1 MASYLALVSLQ
12 SASRL
17 PLSSTPTFGV
27 TMAFGSSTMISCCMR
42 RLVLSLCKTAVLPPV
57 CRYGLPRSTRPVTGV
72 LAREQTTTIGA
83 TLPDQNTTHCVFF
96 RAVCSVCYI
105 QFEAKREK
113 KRAKNN
119 TRTAVALFLAS
130 LTLQHE

>member
-1 MASYLALVSLQ
+1 MASYLALVSLLLVF
-12 SASRL
+12 RFL
-17 PLSSTPTFGV
+17 FLCFFFFGV

-83 TLPDQNTTHCVFF
+83 TLPDQITARCVFF
-96 RAVCSVCYI
+96 RAVCSVCYY
-105 QFEAKREK
+105 QFEAI
-113 KRAKNN
+113 
-119 TRTAVALFLAS
+119 
-130 LTLQHE
+130 